1 MPNSP
6 AASRARMSAPQAAAL
21 TSVVAFSA
29 RRNSRIRSLTLSAFS
44 GEKRFSPENAE
55 SVKERIRE
63 FLRAEKATT
72 LVSAA
77 ACGADILALEA
88 AGELGIRRRVVLP
101 YDKVTFKHAS
111 VIDRPGDWGERYD
124 RLMAEV
130 DEKGD
135 LIVDDYDE
143 DAESYFAANH
153 DILDQA
159 EDLAEE
165 TGEQLSAVVVWN
177 GQARGEEDVTK
188 HFLEEAKQ
196 RGLKVTEIKT
206 V

>member
-1 MPNSP
+1 MIV
-6 AASRARMSAPQAAAL
+6 ALAGRRVDAPDAK
-21 TSVVAFSA
+21 
-29 RRNSRIRSLTLSAFS
+29 
-44 GEKRFSPENAE
+44 EKRFSPENAE
-55 SVKERIRE
+55 SVKERIRK
-63 FLRAEKATT
+63 FLQTENATA

-111 VIDRPGDWGERYD
+111 VLDRPGDWGERYD
-124 RLMAEV
+124 LILTEV

-143 DAESYFAANH
+143 DEESYFAANH

-159 EDLAEE
+159 EELAEE
-165 TGEQLSAVVVWN
+165 TGQQLSAVVVWN
-177 GQARGEEDVTK
+177 GQTRGEEDVTG

-196 RGLKVTEIKT
+196 RGLKVTEINT
-206 V
+206 A

>member
-1 MPNSP
+1 MKRDNGMII
-6 AASRARMSAPQAAAL
+6 ALAGRRIDAPD
-21 TSVVAFSA
+21 TK
-29 RRNSRIRSLTLSAFS
+29 
-44 GEKRFSPENAE
+44 EKRFSPENAE

-63 FLRAEKATT
+63 ILRAEKATA

-77 ACGADILALEA
+77 ACGTDILALEA

-124 RLMAEV
+124 RILAEV
-130 DEKGD
+130 DENGD

-143 DAESYFAANH
+143 DEESYFAANH

-165 TGEQLSAVVVWN
+165 TGQQLSAVVVWN
-177 GQARGEEDVTK
+177 GQSRGEEDVTK
-188 HFLEEAKQ
+188 HFLDEAKQ

>member
-1 MPNSP
+1 MVI
-6 AASRARMSAPQAAAL
+6 ALAGRRVDAPDA
-21 TSVVAFSA
+21 
-29 RRNSRIRSLTLSAFS
+29 I
-44 GEKRFSPENAE
+44 EKRFSPENVERVRQEIRDFLKAE
-55 SVKERIRE
+55 N
-63 FLRAEKATT
+63 ATA

-101 YDKVTFKHAS
+101 YDKVTFKQSS

-124 RLMAEV
+124 RILAEV
-130 DEKGD
+130 DSKGD
-135 LIVDDYDE
+135 LTVDDYDE
-143 DAESYFAANH
+143 DEESYFAANH

-165 TGEQLSAVVVWN
+165 TGQQLAALVVWN
-177 GQARGEEDVTK
+177 GQARGEEDITG

-196 RGLKVTEIKT
+196 RGLKVAEINT

>member
-1 MPNSP
+1 MIV
-6 AASRARMSAPQAAAL
+6 ALAGRRVDAPE
-21 TSVVAFSA
+21 TS
-29 RRNSRIRSLTLSAFS
+29 
-44 GEKRFSPENAE
+44 EKRFSPDNAE
-55 SVKERIRE
+55 KVKERIRD
-63 FLRAEKATT
+63 FLKTENVTA

-77 ACGADILALEA
+77 ACGSDILGLEA

-101 YDKVTFKHAS
+101 YDKITFKHSS

-124 RLMAEV
+124 RILAEV
-130 DEKGD
+130 DERGD
-135 LIVDDYDE
+135 LIVDDYDQDE
-143 DAESYFAANH
+143 ESFFASNH

-159 EDLAEE
+159 EELAEE

-177 GQARGEEDVTK
+177 GQARGDEDVTG